1 MKMITLATQDQVK
14 IPILWSRKQTPI
26 EMSLVEQELST
37 LVEQELSTLVE
48 HLSSLRFFVVF
59 LLFNNF

>member
-1 MKMITLATQDQVK
+1 
-14 IPILWSRKQTPI
+14 
-26 EMSLVEQELST
+26 MSLVEQELSTLVEQELST